1 MVKHIFYINRHG
13 ANAALN
19 YIEFNSMIT
28 AGLIINVYYIT
39 LRGVTLNLAQFNAR
53 IIDGLIIY
61 KTLIDNCVIYITPS
75 GICLLSNDMRTI
87 FILKIYKIRK
97 SSKRREFKRVLKLYP
112 ANIIVNSFASIL
124 INFRGVL
131 GLRRFHS

>member
-75 GICLLSNDMRTI
+75 
-87 FILKIYKIRK
+87 
-97 SSKRREFKRVLKLYP
+97 
-112 ANIIVNSFASIL
+112 
-124 INFRGVL
+124 
-131 GLRRFHS
+131 